1 MKYPVAMLVSMM
13 LAVPAAGAAQTNS
26 PSSPQTPGAQQ
37 PRSSPAPKSQPQ
49 EPERTAGARPS
60 TSAAF
65 LMKAGQDDRG
75 EMEIAGLAQQKSKD
89 DRVKAFAD
97 QLMKDH
103 QQADSELQ
111 TLAKTKN
118 VTLSTDLPS
127 EAVAAKARLSKLE
140 GAAFDRAFVDQMV
153 KDHTQAVKQFEQAT
167 KSADAEVK
175 AFADKTLPTLRDHLQ
190 RAEDLKRTIGA
201 SGK

>member
-1 MKYPVAMLVSMM
+1 
-13 LAVPAAGAAQTNS
+13 
-26 PSSPQTPGAQQ
+26 
-37 PRSSPAPKSQPQ
+37 
-49 EPERTAGARPS
+49 
-60 TSAAF
+60 
-65 LMKAGQDDRG
+65 
-75 EMEIAGLAQQKSKD
+75 MEIAGLAQQKSKD

>member
-13 LAVPAAGAAQTNS
+13 LAVPAAGAAQTNYPPS
-26 PSSPQTPGAQQ
+26 PKTPGSQTPSSVP
-37 PRSSPAPKSQPQ
+37 PKSKTQ
-49 EPERTAGARPS
+49 EPAGARPS
-60 TSAAF
+60 TYAAF
-65 LMKAGQDDRG
+65 LMKAGQDDKG
-75 EMEIAGLAQQKSKD
+75 EIELAGLAQQKSKD

-97 QLMKDH
+97 QLAKDH
-103 QQADSELQ
+103 QQVDGELQ
-111 TLAKTKN
+111 TLAKNKN
-118 VTLSTDLPS
+118 VTLSTDVPS
-127 EAVAAKARLSKLE
+127 EAVAAKARLGKLE

-153 KDHTQAVKQFEQAT
+153 KDHTQAVKQFDQAA